1 MTSPVYSHK
10 SIVATILECQ
20 FLNLNS
26 KSTLNPTKN
35 DLYQIVNGIKALQI
49 DTLQMVKRS
58 HYIVM
63 WSRTGNYNDAYL
75 DNLCYSD
82 NRQLFEYWYHA
93 ACIIPVSEY
102 PYRLPIMEQ
111 YRHGF
116 RGSGNK
122 WARQK
127 QNQEVIDAV
136 LDKVGKSG
144 KVKSSDFENT
154 SNRKG
159 TWWNWKPAKRALEHL
174 YNSGDLAVSNRV
186 NFNKVYGLTRDV
198 IPDKIID
205 KRPITNYEETC
216 LHDLHEALKATGVAT
231 PKQLAN
237 YTHMKQ
243 THAKPLLEILM
254 RSEQV
259 ITLTGED
266 FHGSKIDLL
275 VHQDNL
281 SILERAADGD
291 LSADNTT
298 LLSPFDNLFW
308 AKNRDSA
315 LFGFEQILECYKPEP
330 LRRWG
335 YFCLPILHQ
344 GKLIGRIDP
353 KLDRKT
359 NTLELKKTHM
369 EDRYK
374 PDENTIFALR
384 ESILDFMEFHNA
396 VNINIR
402 IEGDGELAAKL
413 SKSL

>member
-1 MTSPVYSHK
+1 MASPVYSHK
-10 SIVATILECQ
+10 AIVTTILECQ

-26 KSTLNPTKN
+26 KSTQNPTKN
-35 DLYQIVNGIKALQI
+35 DLYQIVKGIKALQI

-58 HYIVM
+58 HYVVM

-82 NRQLFEYWYHA
+82 DRHLFEYWYHA

-111 YRHGF
+111 YR
-116 RGSGNK
+116 RGIRGAGNK

-136 LDKVGKSG
+136 LDEVGKSR

-186 NFNKVYGLTRDV
+186 NFNKVYSRTRDV
-198 IPDKIID
+198 IPDKVID

-266 FHGSKIDLL
+266 FHGSKTDLL

-281 SILERAADGD
+281 SILDRAADGD

-308 AKNRDSA
+308 AKGRDTA
-315 LFGFEQILECYKPEP
+315 LFGYEQILECYKPEP

-359 NTLELKKTHM
+359 NTLELRKTHI

-374 PDENTIFALR
+374 PDESTIFALR

-396 VNINIR
+396 ENINIR
-402 IEGDGELAAKL
+402 LEGHGELAAKL